1 MALKNCK
8 ECGEKVS
15 TKAKTCPK
23 CGAKAPK
30 KTSFLTWAVLVLI
43 VFVVIGVMRQEA
55 SLTPEER
62 AERAERLE
70 EQRRAREERAAEEL
84 AARQAEEAENKRK
97 GFHCLSSWNGMHR
110 GVERVVKENLRDP
123 SSFEHIETR
132 ITPVNQDGKHRL
144 MMSYRAANA
153 FGGKTVGNAI
163 AIVDNSSC
171 EATVTS
177 IE

>member
-97 GFHCLSSWNGMHR
+97 GFHCLSSW
-110 GVERVVKENLRDP
+110 
-123 SSFEHIETR
+123 
-132 ITPVNQDGKHRL
+132 
-144 MMSYRAANA
+144 
-153 FGGKTVGNAI
+153 
-163 AIVDNSSC
+163 
-171 EATVTS
+171 
-177 IE
+177 